1 MAVTFSKEEQ
11 AALDAAGAAWNAAN
25 AKGDKAGMDAAHA
38 AAEAIRAGKGYSG
51 GSDGSQYI
59 PTSNPSQDIKG
70 SSGNSQYTGYTPTG
84 AGDQNWRD
92 FVGMTAADR
101 AEMDKW
107 GAAYNSATSQSQ
119 KDYAHAQAE
128 AIREKYGY
136 MGGDDGSEYIP
147 ISKQQTGNFT
157 YDAAPTY
164 TDRYSDRIDEMLN
177 QILNR
182 DKFSYDAT
190 TDPLYAQ
197 YRDQYHREGQL
208 AMEDTLGQIA
218 ARTGGM
224 ASSYAQTAAQQV
236 YQGYAQQLADKIPE
250 LYQLAY
256 EMYLDD
262 IDLQVQDLGLLQGV
276 SDTAY
281 NRFRDTM
288 ADWRD
293 DRDFAYGV
301 YRDDI
306 ADNQWQTSFDRD
318 VFESDRDYNYGLE
331 RDKIEDARYDE
342 EWAHQVAQ
350 DALAQRNW
358 EKTFAEE
365 QRQFNADYSLDAS
378 KFNYQKQQDA
388 GDNNPSGGDDTP
400 DNPGGGY
407 DNGSL
412 TKSQVKAL
420 QKALGVEQDGYYGPA
435 TKNEAK
441 GLSADAAYKKYVG
454 SVYSGTNKDGTG
466 AGDQMWDRGSQTDP
480 HYVMQSLGL
489 AGVDDKAINELFTY
503 GGLIETSTGSVKW
516 ASGWNANN
524 WRKKLTDEKIGG
536 DFGVPLLPWLKNY

>member
-51 GSDGSQYI
+51 GADGSQYI
-59 PTSNPSQDIKG
+59 ALNSGTSNKN
-70 SSGNSQYTGYTPTG
+70 SSGNSQYTASDPGGVDNYHAKYTANYG
-84 AGDQNWRD
+84 AG
-92 FVGMTAADR
+92 MTQSDLSTLEYYGDMWNA
-101 AEMDKW
+101 
-107 GAAYNSATSQSQ
+107 ATSEAD
-119 KDYAHAQAE
+119 KTYWHNKAE
-128 AIREKYGY
+128 QLREKYGY
-136 MGGDDGSEYIP
+136 TGGGDGSEYVELP
-147 ISKQQTGNFT
+147 AVQQKVGSFN
-157 YDAAPTY
+157 YDSAPTY
-164 TDRYSDRIDEMLN
+164 TDPYSQRIDEMLN

-262 IDLQVQDLGLLQGV
+262 IDLQVQDLGLLENA
-276 SDTAY
+276 SDRSY
-281 NRFRDTM
+281 GRYRDTM
-288 ADWRD
+288 AAWRD

-306 ADNQWQTSFDRD
+306 ADNQWQTGFDRD

-350 DALAQRNW
+350 DALAQSNW
-358 EKTFAEE
+358 EKEFGLTE
-365 QRQFNADYSLDAS
+365 D
-378 KFNYQKQQDA
+378 KFSYQQAQDA
-388 GDNNPSGGDDTP
+388 ASGSGSSGGGS
-400 DNPGGGY
+400 GGGSGSSNKGGSGSTSY
-407 DNGSL
+407 NNGGLSS
-412 TKSQVKAL
+412 SQVKAL
-420 QKALGVEQDGYYGPA
+420 QKALGVSQDGYYGPN
-435 TKNEAK
+435 TKKAAG
-441 GLSADAAYKKYVG
+441 GLSADAAYKKFVG
-454 SVYSGTNKDGTG
+454 GNNSGNDNGNSGSGTAAA
-466 AGDQMWDRGSQTDP
+466 AGME
-480 HYVMQSLGL
+480 LGIGPTNAQFIQEL
-489 AGVDDKAINELFTY
+489 AAY
-503 GGLIETSTGSVKW
+503 GGIVEQSNGKFAWS
-516 ASGWNANN
+516 AGWDA
-524 WRKKLTDEKIGG
+524 
-536 DFGVPLLPWLKNY
+536 KNYRDKLAQAKNYNPFGSILSIL